1 MNAEQ
6 PTILIIDDNPT
17 NLRVAV
23 DSLEESGFTVLVAQD
38 GLSGCKRARY
48 ALPHL
53 ILLDIMMPEID
64 GFETCLRL
72 KTEEITQQI
81 PVIFMTA
88 LSSTQDKVRGF
99 EVGAVDYITKPIQQE
114 ELLARVN
121 THVKMQGLTRQLQL
135 QNQQLQQQAI
145 ELQKAKQDL
154 ESANKKLQRMANIDS
169 LTQIAN
175 RRCFDNYLD
184 RAWRC
189 MAREKTSLSL
199 ILCDIDYFK
208 YYNDFYGHQAG
219 DICLQS
225 VAKAIQQTVKR
236 PQDLL
241 ARYGGEEFA
250 VILPNTN
257 AQGAV
262 SVTRSIQQQIEE
274 LCLPHAASKI
284 SDCITMSFGICSHIP
299 DSYYECK
306 SLIFSADRALY
317 QAKKNGR
324 NGYHIGNI
332 ILKYDREDAILD
344 LKHKI

>member
-1 MNAEQ
+1 LA
-6 PTILIIDDNPT
+6 
-17 NLRVAV
+17 A
-23 DSLEESGFTVLVAQD
+23 SGFAVLVARD
-38 GLSGCKRARY
+38 GESGCKRAQY

-53 ILLDIMMPEID
+53 ILLDIMMPDLD

-72 KTEEITQQI
+72 KDNTTTQHI

-88 LSSTQDKVRGF
+88 LNSIQDKVKGF

-121 THVKMQGLTRQLQL
+121 THVKMQELTRQLQK

-154 ESANKKLQRMANIDS
+154 ETANQKLRHMANIDS

-175 RRCFDNYLD
+175 RRRFDDYL
-184 RAWRC
+184 AYSWRC
-189 MAREKTSLSL
+189 LAREKASLSL

-208 YYNDFYGHQAG
+208 CYNDFYGHQAG
-219 DICLQS
+219 DVCLQS
-225 VAKAIQQTVKR
+225 VARAIQQTVKR

-250 VILPNTN
+250 VILPHTD
-257 AQGAV
+257 AKGAV
-262 SVTRSIQQQIEE
+262 HLARSIQQTIEA
-274 LCLPHAASKI
+274 LQLPHPASEI
-284 SDCITMSFGICSHIP
+284 SDRVTISIGICSYIP
-299 DSYYECK
+299 NLDFEYK
-306 SLIFSADRALY
+306 ILIVSADRALY

-324 NGYHIGNI
+324 NSYHLGDISLDSSKEDF
-332 ILKYDREDAILD
+332 ILNLS
-344 LKHKI
+344 H